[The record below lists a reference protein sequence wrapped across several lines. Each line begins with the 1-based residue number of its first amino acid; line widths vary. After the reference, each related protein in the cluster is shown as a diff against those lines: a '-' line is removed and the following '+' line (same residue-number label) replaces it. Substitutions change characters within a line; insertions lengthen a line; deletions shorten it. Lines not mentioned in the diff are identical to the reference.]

1 MFIFPERMREGRGQ
15 QFSSVFPS
23 DAVMFCF
30 YKKKLFI
37 AVEVVVVSEPPF
49 PDAHTFVAKVLQC

>member
-1 MFIFPERMREGRGQ
+1 MREGRGQ